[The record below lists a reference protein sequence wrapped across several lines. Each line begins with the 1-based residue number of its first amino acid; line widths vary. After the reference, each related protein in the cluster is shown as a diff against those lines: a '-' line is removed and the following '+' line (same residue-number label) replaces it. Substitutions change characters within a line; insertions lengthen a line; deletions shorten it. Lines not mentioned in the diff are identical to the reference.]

1 MSQLSAVLLENCAA
15 IVVFRPLTPADVLI
29 IIEMEQQSNGGILL
43 QLGQMFNVLKSC
55 GCLNNYSNNIIRII
69 LFGKALICTNLSCN
83 AVVCG
88 ETETLNKPPPPLTAD
103 TFDYNIFLNR
113 SAGKMRRS
121 LSE

>member
-1 MSQLSAVLLENCAA
+1 MSRLSAVLLENCAA
-15 IVVFRPLTPADVLI
+15 IVMFRPLTPADVLI

-88 ETETLNKPPPPLTAD
+88 ETETLNKPPP
-103 TFDYNIFLNR
+103 R
-113 SAGKMRRS
+113 
-121 LSE
+121 